1 MAGFFFDLFLAG
13 LILKFGGYLYNLE
26 KKLTRRKKRLGSY
39 PYLSVIFSITL
50 ALFVMGLFGLLFI
63 HSQKLSEFIKEQ
75 MEIQVYL
82 DNRLSE
88 SRVIGIQKTLANKD
102 FTLVKGNEPQILFVS
117 KKQALEN
124 FTLKAGENP
133 EEFLGHNPLRDAYL
147 VKLKPAYL
155 DSLQLV
161 LVKSEIES
169 ISGVF
174 EVSYLDNIISDINK
188 NTAKI
193 GLVLLGVFVLLLLT
207 VVILINNTI
216 KLALFSQRFLIRS
229 MQLVGATGNFIQRP
243 FLWRSMGHGFLSGVL
258 ASVILY
264 MLLEYAIFQIPELDA
279 LSDIENVVMLFAAL
293 IIVGVAIGLFSTL
306 RAIRKYLKMSLDELY

>member
-1 MAGFFFDLFLAG
+1 
-13 LILKFGGYLYNLE
+13 
-26 KKLTRRKKRLGSY
+26 
-39 PYLSVIFSITL
+39 
-50 ALFVMGLFGLLFI
+50 
-63 HSQKLSEFIKEQ
+63 
-75 MEIQVYL
+75 MEVQVYL
-82 DNRLSE
+82 DSRLSE

-102 FTLVKGNEPQILFVS
+102 FTLVKENEPQIVFIS
-117 KKQALEN
+117 KEKALEN

-147 VKLKPAYL
+147 VKLKPVYQ
-155 DSLQLV
+155 DSLQLS

-193 GLVLLGVFVLLLLT
+193 GLVLVGFFTLLLLT

-258 ASVILY
+258 ASVFLY
-264 MLLEYAIFQIPELDA
+264 MLLEYAIIQIPELSA
-279 LSDIENVVMLFAAL
+279 LSDIKNVVTLFAAL
-293 IIVGVAIGLFSTL
+293 IILGVAIGFFSTL

>member
-88 SRVIGIQKTLANKD
+88 SRIIGIQKTLANKD
-102 FTLVKGNEPQILFVS
+102 FTLVKENEPQILFVS

-124 FTLKAGENP
+124 FTIKAGENP

-155 DSLQLV
+155 DSLQLA

-193 GLVLLGVFVLLLLT
+193 GLVLLGFFVLLLLT

-243 FLWRSMGHGFLSGVL
+243 FLWRSMRHGFLSGVL

-264 MLLEYAIFQIPELDA
+264 MLLEYAIFQIPELNA
-279 LSDIENVVMLFAAL
+279 LSDIKNVVMLFAAL

-306 RAIRKYLKMSLDELY
+306 KAIRKYLKMSLDELY

>member
-88 SRVIGIQKTLANKD
+88 SRIIGIQKTLANKN

-155 DSLQLV
+155 DSLQLA

-193 GLVLLGVFVLLLLT
+193 GLVLLGFFVLLLLT

-243 FLWRSMGHGFLSGVL
+243 FLWRSVGHGFLSGVL
-258 ASVILY
+258 ASVVLY

-279 LSDIENVVMLFAAL
+279 LSDIENVVMLFAGL
-293 IIVGVAIGLFSTL
+293 IIVGVAIGLFSTV

>member
-155 DSLQLV
+155 DSLQLA